1 VVIYQCCIGGNALNC
16 VWLTATKYEWGEYE
30 LNSLLLCLSQIL
42 SLGEADNHWADSSQ
56 QWADCTKMKEWVE
69 KKKDPIPTWRL
80 QVTME
85 ITSPLPYYIRLGFKV
100 ATRFEEQVFL
110 ERVFQDDFFG
120 YTQKEID
127 SVTMEL
133 QDWIEKRKD
142 LTCFAGFLVKEKST
156 GKEQPI
162 QPSCVF

>member
-1 VVIYQCCIGGNALNC
+1 
-16 VWLTATKYEWGEYE
+16 
-30 LNSLLLCLSQIL
+30 LLRLSQIL
-42 SLGEADNHWADSSQ
+42 SLGKADNQWADSN

-69 KKKDPIPTWRL
+69 KKMDPIPTWRL

-100 ATRFEEQVFL
+100 TTRFEEQVFL

-133 QDWIEKRKD
+133 EGWIEKERPD
-142 LTCFAGFLVKEKST
+142 MFCGLSCP
-156 GKEQPI
+156 GKEQPM